1 MAGDTIQNERDWR
14 GFWDTIGERA
24 SRDDFLRQVGRTVGG
39 EPLSE
44 EQTPLLVAAILRALE
59 PAASDVL
66 LDLCCGNGL
75 VTIELAPLF
84 GSVVGADY
92 SLELIETARE
102 RFAAPNITYLHRPA
116 AEVGPG
122 DFAAGRPT
130 KVCMNAALQHFGKAD
145 FETLLAALNR
155 LRDGRMDLYFTDVP
169 DAAQL
174 FAFYNTPERRA
185 EYERRRAEGTEAIGT
200 WWDRTDVVQAL
211 GQTGFDA
218 VVVELDPDRYASHYR
233 FDLLARSR

>member
-1 MAGDTIQNERDWR
+1 MARDTIQNERDWR
-14 GFWDTIGERA
+14 AYWDTIGERA
-24 SRDDFLRQVGRTVGG
+24 SRDDYLRQVGRTVGG

-84 GSVVGADY
+84 GWVVGADY

-122 DFAAGRPT
+122 DFPAGRPT
-130 KVCMNAALQHFGKAD
+130 KVCMNSALQLFNKPD
-145 FETLLAALNR
+145 FEALLAALNQ
-155 LRDGRMDLYFTDVP
+155 LREGPMDLFFTDVP
-169 DAAQL
+169 DADRL

-200 WWDRTDVVQAL
+200 WWEQTDVMQVLDRA
-211 GQTGFDA
+211 GYDA
-218 VVVELDPDRYASHYR
+218 VVVELAPDRYASHYR